1 MGKKEKMSDVRPWGK
16 WEIIAL
22 GKGYKVKR
30 ITVKSGERLSLQK
43 HKKRQENWTII
54 NEGCYMT
61 LNDKT
66 WQMKPGE
73 TVIINHGDIHRVE
86 NKGKEDL
93 IFIEVQTGEYL
104 GEDDIERIEDDYNR
118 A

>member
-1 MGKKEKMSDVRPWGK
+1 MAKKEKMSDERPWGK

-22 GKGYKVKR
+22 GDGYKVKR
-30 ITVKSGERLSLQK
+30 ITVMPGERLSLQK
-43 HKKRQENWTII
+43 HQKRQENWTTI

-61 LNDKT
+61 LNEKT
-66 WQMKPGE
+66 WEMKPGE
-73 TVIINHGDIHRVE
+73 TVIINPGDIHRVE
-86 NKGKEDL
+86 NKGGEDL
-93 IFIEVQTGEYL
+93 VFIEVQTGDYL

>member
-1 MGKKEKMSDVRPWGK
+1 MNKKEQMSDERPWGK

-22 GKGYKVKR
+22 GDNYKVKR
-30 ITVKSGERLSLQK
+30 ITVKPGERLSLQK
-43 HKKRQENWTII
+43 HKIRKENWTIVSD
-54 NEGCYMT
+54 GCYMT

-66 WQMKPGE
+66 FKVDVGE
-73 TVIINHGDIHRVE
+73 TVIINPGDIHRVE
-86 NKGKEDL
+86 NKGKKEL

-118 A
+118 T